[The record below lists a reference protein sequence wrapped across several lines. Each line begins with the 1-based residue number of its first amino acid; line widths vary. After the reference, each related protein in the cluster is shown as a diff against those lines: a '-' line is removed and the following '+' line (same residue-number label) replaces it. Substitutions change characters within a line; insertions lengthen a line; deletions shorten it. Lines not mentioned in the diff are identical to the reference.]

1 MTDLATVDPIAALQ
15 AAMLQL
21 PQFEPQTEHL
31 FHGGLY
37 CRTVARPKDC
47 LIVGKRHRKAHLY
60 IVLKGRVGLVN
71 HAGEVAQEYPAGS
84 VIACEPGTKRAVI
97 ALEDSVC
104 MTVHATKA
112 KTVEG
117 AEAILVEPEP
127 DSPFLP
133 GNRLPLKELT

>member
-1 MTDLATVDPIAALQ
+1 MLA
-15 AAMLQL
+15 L
-21 PQFEPQTEHL
+21 PQFEPETRHL

-37 CRTVARPKDC
+37 CRTVERPQGC
-47 LIVGKRHRKAHLY
+47 LIVGKRHKKPHLY

-71 HAGEVAQEYPAGS
+71 HAGEVAQEYEAGS
-84 VIACEPGTKRAVI
+84 VIACQPGTKRAVI

-104 MTVHATKA
+104 MTVHATRA
-112 KTVEG
+112 RTVEG

-133 GNRLPLKELT
+133 GNKLPVELLT